1 MNVHKGWD
9 FPRGIYS
16 EVHSPI
22 NTPEIICVMALTL
35 QPIRGCPQHSGDWRE
50 HDYRRR
56 FADVSS
62 PDFSWGRWGRLYT
75 GYTNPDISETAY
87 FLTRIG
93 RPSSRTQTWKPYS
106 FETALRSGLRRR
118 PLHEC
123 GGQNVWFQKCP
134 ESCGHAYGTMRT
146 LAHNVLMLNVTWPK
160 LRISMQFCMD
170 QPHSS
175 TIKHECET
183 MLTNLHYSIPSLD
196 KSKIYRYLAKRC
208 LLSSLRAH
216 KKRLWNVNLKTR

>member
-9 FPRGIYS
+9 FPPGNLFWGSFTNHYTGNYLRHGINITTNQRLSPTFRG
-16 EVHSPI
+16 
-22 NTPEIICVMALTL
+22 LTGTRL
-35 QPIRGCPQHSGDWRE
+35 SSAI
-50 HDYRRR
+50 RRR
-56 FADVSS
+56 LLSRFFLREVGTSVH
-62 PDFSWGRWGRLYT
+62 RLHES
-75 GYTNPDISETAY
+75 GYFWNWY

-106 FETALRSGLRRR
+106 FDTALRSGLRRR

-146 LAHNVLMLNVTWPK
+146 LAHNVLMLNETWPK

-196 KSKIYRYLAKRC
+196 KSKIYRYLAKRR